1 MEHLHV
7 TFEKTVNALHCICI
21 FFKKG
26 RWGVGEV
33 FAVAM
38 AYHKVCEHECKTLGN
53 KHKLYLTKKIFK
65 SKTILEEEEKR
76 RRKKS

>member
-1 MEHLHV
+1 MSLLRKQLMLYIV
-7 TFEKTVNALHCICI
+7 YVF

-53 KHKLYLTKKIFK
+53 KHKLYLTKKMFK